1 MQRLRS
7 RPDPTRATAHSARG
21 RTPLKP
27 GDRVA
32 VVGAGPAGT
41 LFARALL
48 RFAASIRLP
57 LSVDLFDPRPFTRG
71 GPGGCAH
78 CGGIVSE
85 SLVQVMA
92 AEGLELPPH
101 VVRRG
106 ITSYVVHT
114 DVGRVRIESPR
125 TEARIAAL
133 FRGNGPRGGGDEPS
147 VSLDGYLL
155 ERALD
160 AGARLLPRLVTG
172 VITEHGLPLLSHPDG
187 TRSGPYHLVALASGV
202 NSQLVP
208 LLAGR
213 NTPAL
218 LRTYICEFHADAH
231 EIERLLGCSMHVF
244 LLDLPRLEF
253 AALIP
258 KGEYVTLCLLGEDV
272 DDTLIHA
279 FLEQPA
285 VRACLPS
292 ESARCICQCS
302 PLINVR
308 SRAEPFGERLVLI
321 GDAGVTR
328 LYKDGI
334 GAAFRTSKA
343 AAETAVLFGVSADD
357 FRRHFLPIC
366 RRIEADNAIGRT
378 IFAGTGIFKRLRS
391 ARRAVLHMAAA
402 EQRRPRGRRPMSNTL
417 WNLFTGSA
425 PYSSILAGTLHPSF
439 IAGLV
444 RSLVAAN
451 LMPHPEV
458 HHDEAARTAVR

>member
-1 MQRLRS
+1 MPRLRS
-7 RPDPTRATAHSARG
+7 RPDPTRATARSARG
-21 RTPLKP
+21 RTPLRP

-48 RFAASIRLP
+48 RFAASIHLP
-57 LSVDLFDPRPFTRG
+57 LSVDLFDPRSFSRG

-106 ITSYVVHT
+106 IASYVIHT

-125 TEARIAAL
+125 PETRIAAL
-133 FRGNGPRGGGDEPS
+133 FRGSGPRGSAD
-147 VSLDGYLL
+147 VSNPGLDGHLL
-155 ERALD
+155 DRALE
-160 AGARLLPRLVTG
+160 AGARLLPRLVSG
-172 VITEHGLPLLSHPDG
+172 VTTQEGLPLLSHPDG
-187 TRSGPYHLVALASGV
+187 TRSGPYHLLALASGV

-213 NTPAL
+213 NSPAL
-218 LRTYICEFHADAH
+218 LRTYICEFRGDP
-231 EIERLLGCSMHVF
+231 EKIEQRLGRSMHVF

-272 DDTLIHA
+272 DDALIHA
-279 FLEQPA
+279 FLEEPE
-285 VRACLPS
+285 VRACLPA
-292 ESARCICQCS
+292 EFTPCICQCS
-302 PLINVR
+302 PSINVR

-378 IFAGTGIFKRLRS
+378 IFAGTGIFKRMRF

-402 EQRRPRGRRPMSNTL
+402 EQRRMHGRRPMSDTL

-425 PYSSILAGTLHPSF
+425 PYRSILAGTLHPSF
-439 IAGLV
+439 LAGLC

-451 LMPHPEV
+451 LMAQPEV
-458 HHDEAARTAVR
+458 LYDEAAGTPVP